1 MMLSRGKGRF
11 GGPSREGVT
20 VGAAGIEPEP
30 FASKPEPEPGL
41 DLSLSPSPGPRSPE
55 PPCSILR
62 LGGAR
67 SRGRRGRQR
76 ERQVR
81 FHLASPSPPSS
92 SSVSPPRGKLPTNEP
107 LEECEALAHLV
118 APGLQSTLVLGQQLE
133 SLREVTALG
142 QFDALKAA
150 EQQLKSSFLSR
161 CEMEENVSEGLNMPR
176 SQRLYKDLV
185 SLQVPKEQVL
195 NAALMERLALLPP
208 QPQVPIHKI
217 KEVPAA
223 GPELSILCDPQS
235 LARESPHLILEG
247 FPLLKLKPQ
256 TRPAEDTFLMHQ
268 TLRRWDT

>member
-20 VGAAGIEPEP
+20 VGAPEVEPEP

-41 DLSLSPSPGPRSPE
+41 DLSLSPGPRSPE

-67 SRGRRGRQR
+67 SGGRRGQQR
-76 ERQVR
+76 ARQVR
-81 FHLASPSPPSS
+81 FHLASPCQSPA
-92 SSVSPPRGKLPTNEP
+92 SSVSPPRGRIPTDEP
-107 LEECEALAHLV
+107 LEKCEALPHLV
-118 APGLQSTLVLGQQLE
+118 APGLQSTLALGQQLE

-150 EQQLKSSFLSR
+150 EEQLKSSFLSR

-176 SQRLYKDLV
+176 SQRLYRDLV

-195 NAALMERLALLPP
+195 NAALMERLALLPS

-235 LARESPHLILEG
+235 LAHESPHLMLEG